1 MIRTLFAIICFF
13 ISHISIAD
21 KSPVIEAMEESNP
34 NYFNKNNIKIT
45 QIPQNNKHDF
55 TKKDKKKNHIEPD
68 LYNSNTLKIKNSD
81 IEESKPIISSFD
93 VFENIKVKSKKISP
107 NKKDPSIMHYKN
119 LSELSSFSRDIMDRS
134 NILKSKMK
142 K

>member
-1 MIRTLFAIICFF
+1 MKRILFSVICFF

-21 KSPVIEAMEESNP
+21 KSPVIKSMQESNT
-34 NYFNKNNIKIT
+34 NYFDKNNIQIT
-45 QIPQNNKHDF
+45 HIPQNNQYDF
-55 TKKDKKKNHIEPD
+55 TKKDKKTNHIESD

-134 NILKSKMK
+134 NILKSKK
-142 K
+142 KK